1 MTPCPPPSPITGR
14 DSVFNDAV
22 FNDVLFNDT
31 APGVPAACLPQTLP
45 GPVFTDMVAELVGT
59 VPRLSALHAQQLINR
74 AWARIRDSRL
84 WSFHFVSDAQLF
96 VPYGIS
102 AGSVS
107 ATFNSKT
114 IIADD
119 VAAEAFNEVAD
130 ANPPLACPT
139 LGVGRQIRIGST
151 NGISTPTGPN
161 YNIVAWDGIDTLTI
175 DRPYGEFTVVQA
187 PYQVLKC
194 YYAPPAP
201 PPYCN
206 PAPDLRFV
214 RYQVITNRNSG
225 YAIFGPN
232 LYWNQAQL
240 NAIDPQ
246 RGGQGDAYIVAN
258 YGRNCLGQPVIELYP
273 NPVNFTTYGATY
285 WTRCPDL
292 SPTNRLPAVAYE
304 LPDLIMFQA
313 KTLAA
318 DWALAN
324 VCTFPEIGQT
334 NWVAYRQ
341 TQMGEYRLSLIN
353 CFKQDDEIMPLI
365 PFRQGQGFMFPLGGQ
380 FLQSHDVT
388 SILPRGY

>member
-1 MTPCPPPSPITGR
+1 MSECLDTTEVGGSPFNEIQFNETVFNAPPREPSLGCPPPAQCG
-14 DSVFNDAV
+14 
-22 FNDVLFNDT
+22 
-31 APGVPAACLPQTLP
+31 PAFA
-45 GPVFTDMVAELVGT
+45 DMTAELVGT
-59 VPRLSALHAQQLINR
+59 VPRLSALHAQQLLNR
-74 AWARIRDSRL
+74 AWARIRDYRL

-96 VPYGIS
+96 VPYGVS

-107 ATFNSKT
+107 AAFNSTT
-114 IIADD
+114 IIVDP
-119 VAAEAFNEVAD
+119 AAAAVLDPLVE
-130 ANPPLACPT
+130 ANPPLACPI
-139 LGVGRQIRIGST
+139 LGVGRQIRVGST
-151 NGISTPTGPN
+151 NAISSPTGPN
-161 YNIVAWDGIDTLTI
+161 YSIIDWDGVNQLTI
-175 DRPYGEFTVVQA
+175 DRPYGEATVIGA
-187 PYQVLKC
+187 PYQVFKC
-194 YYAPPAP
+194 YFAPPAP
-201 PPYCN
+201 PAFLN

-214 RYQVITNRNSG
+214 RYQVITNRNNG

-273 NPVNFTTYGATY
+273 NPVNFTTYYATY
-285 WTRCPDL
+285 WTRWKDL
-292 SPTNRLPAVAYE
+292 GPCDRLPCVPYE
-304 LPDLIMFQA
+304 LPDLIMFGA
-313 KTLAA
+313 KALAS

-324 VCTFPEIGQT
+324 VNTYPEIGQT

-341 TQMGEYRLSLIN
+341 TQMAEYRASLIN
-353 CFKQDDEIMPLI
+353 CIKQDDESMPLI